1 MRVFFKE
8 GSSIIDITKD
18 INRYRSDT
26 YLMSLATN
34 DAIYIASDYPLN
46 HFYVKVGDAANNVSS
61 SVLID
66 YWSSQGWVPAVNI
79 NDYTEAF
86 SKSGFIEFT
95 PDIDNGWLREN
106 TNSSGQRVDG
116 LTSISVYDSY
126 WIKLTVDTT
135 LTNNVELEYIG
146 NKFSDD
152 DDLFSEYPLFND
164 VTFITA
170 FEASKDSWEEQ
181 HIRAADLIIQDLK
194 RKRVILSGAQI
205 LDREILNPASVSKV
219 AELIYTAF
227 GRDYVDQKKDA
238 KDEYNRRLDMSQF
251 NVDTDS
257 NAILEPHEMA
267 ARQGWLTR

>member
-8 GSSIIDITKD
+8 GSNITEITKE

-26 YLMSLATN
+26 YLMSLATT
-34 DAIYIASDYPLN
+34 DAIYIASDFPLN
-46 HFYVKVGDAANNVSS
+46 HFFVKMGDVVNAVSS
-61 SVLID
+61 SIVID
-66 YWSSQGWVPAVNI
+66 YWSSQGWVPVVNQ

-86 SKSGFIEFT
+86 SQSGFIEFT

-106 TNSSGQRVDG
+106 TNSSGQSVDG

-135 LTNNVELEYIG
+135 LTNNIELEYIG

-170 FEASKDSWEEQ
+170 FEASKESWEEQ
-181 HIRAADLIIQDLK
+181 HVRAADLIIQDLK
-194 RKRVILSGAQI
+194 RKRVILSKAQI
-205 LDREILNPASVSKV
+205 LDRSILNPASVAKV

-227 GRDYVDQKKDA
+227 GRDYVDQKQDA
-238 KDEYNRRLDMSQF
+238 KDEYNRRIDMSQF
-251 NVDTDS
+251 SVDTNN
-257 NAILEPHEMA
+257 NAILEPSELVT
-267 ARQGWLTR
+267 RQGWLSR